1 MITPK
6 VASWKRSRVDEL
18 TDILNSDGVVGIVD
32 VGGVPAGNMLDM
44 RSNLRD
50 SMKITM
56 AKKTL
61 IRLAW
66 ENSGRSNEEL
76 EDLLIIATND
86 ALEKAE
92 SVNESEMKA
101 ASAGMIPGM

>member
-1 MITPK
+1 MFGGNGMMKKLQEMQQKVEETKARLDTITVEGKASNGK
-6 VASWKRSRVDEL
+6 VTVIMNGNRKV
-18 TDILNSDGVVGIVD
+18 NSISINEKL
-32 VGGVPAGNMLDM
+32 GGFD
-44 RSNLRD
+44 
-50 SMKITM
+50 K
-56 AKKTL
+56 
-61 IRLAW
+61 
-66 ENSGRSNEEL
+66 EEL